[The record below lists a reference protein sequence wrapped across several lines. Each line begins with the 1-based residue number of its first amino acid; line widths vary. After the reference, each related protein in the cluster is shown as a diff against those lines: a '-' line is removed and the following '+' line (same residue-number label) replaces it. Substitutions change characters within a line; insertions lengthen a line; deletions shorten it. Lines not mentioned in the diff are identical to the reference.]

1 MVNRLIYMSAINPCN
16 PCLKN
21 SSLLALFLNLL
32 KVSLF
37 AYQPDDIAFFE
48 YSGRQNT
55 GQVLPALFQSYHHT
69 VVFIPYSAFYQCLSQ
84 EFAAAADDELAKFHF
99 ALFYFSLLRQQV
111 ALQGGVEF
119 LQLVVQY
126 YLAVHKGDTLYSYVL
141 LGNIVNQY
149 APNILPSAVKETH
162 DMEVQAKLAQQE
174 IPVLRTRLA
183 ELRKQKA
190 SESSDIYYGLT
201 DNTKRNALDAEIAEV
216 EEELR
221 KQAKKVEIYAQ
232 AKNTT
237 YNFMSRRGAGRANAA
252 MPYSNTSIYN
262 PGLIHY
268 CCAPADAYISKINA
282 SDKTLVF
289 KSEEVM
295 VIQHTDYADCHLG
308 VIAYVPNDMVKYMES
323 PDDADII
330 INKDLELKAKLQM
343 VGLRVEEIPKHLQSN
358 FSHDANAV
366 VAVFTLNPNQRVPA
380 WVMSNRLPVRIRV
393 NKIGAM
399 LDPKPLPMYTVPVG
413 KNENV
418 KRSNRFS
425 IDTNNHQEQKK

>member
-1 MVNRLIYMSAINPCN
+1 MNEFQYNGTPQEQAMAD
-16 PCLKN
+16 
-21 SSLLALFLNLL
+21 LL
-32 KVSLF
+32 KTQSHRLARQQIIF
-37 AYQPDDIAFFE
+37 ALIFLLVIVLAAYYIVTRMIWATFDGYITLDENRISAVDDIYILKVNKE
-48 YSGRQNT
+48 MGE
-55 GQVLPALFQSYHHT
+55 V
-69 VVFIPYSAFYQCLSQ
+69 
-84 EFAAAADDELAKFHF
+84 
-99 ALFYFSLLRQQV
+99 
-111 ALQGGVEF
+111 
-119 LQLVVQY
+119 
-126 YLAVHKGDTLYSYVL
+126 VHKGDTLYSYVL

-149 APNILPSAVKETH
+149 DPNILPSAVKETH

-221 KQAKKVEIYAQ
+221 KQANKVEIYAQ

-237 YNFMSRRGAGRANAA
+237 YNFMSRRGAGRANAS

-268 CCAPADAYISKINA
+268 CCAPADAYISKINV

-330 INKDLELKAKLQM
+330 INKDLELQAKLQM

-366 VAVFTLNPNQRVPA
+366 VAV
-380 WVMSNRLPVRIRV
+380 
-393 NKIGAM
+393 
-399 LDPKPLPMYTVPVG
+399 
-413 KNENV
+413 
-418 KRSNRFS
+418 
-425 IDTNNHQEQKK
+425 